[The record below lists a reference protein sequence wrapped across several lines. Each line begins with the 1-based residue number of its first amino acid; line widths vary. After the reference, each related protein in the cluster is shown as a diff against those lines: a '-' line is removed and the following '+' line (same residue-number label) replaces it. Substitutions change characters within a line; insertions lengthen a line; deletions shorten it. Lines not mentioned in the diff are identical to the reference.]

1 MVEPETDFFA
11 GSPLVGEE
19 ETKLFR
25 RTIINMIMATDNVN
39 HPQVLGDFSNLS
51 DSQTHDI
58 ELDNAAHMQVRTN
71 ERERERDGERRGA
84 SCTCSRTLLCPAMSR
99 KEPYRVMLSSFS
111 FGFI

>member
-58 ELDNAAHMQVRTN
+58 ALDNAAHMQVRAN
-71 ERERERDGERRGA
+71 EREREREREGA
-84 SCTCSRTLLCPAMSR
+84 RRAHVLAPSCPAMSR
-99 KEPYRVMLSSFS
+99 KEPYRIMLTSFL
-111 FGFI
+111 FAFI